1 MANPTEAV
9 IILQLQAA
17 VDLLEESSKYGRS
30 NSKNVL
36 GMLNTLETAYAGDW
50 LDEAEGAAQ
59 AIRSALAGVVSRQ
72 VAAAILRPFI
82 KQYLKSVVG
91 RTDLQSDDE
100 MFDELYRYYV
110 ENGKRVQSRAFTF
123 GTPSA
128 AGANVGTTQI
138 IRLTKDQYNYD
149 IEAAH
154 IESKRALCVLDH
166 NTGTEKGNEVW
177 QLAGQARPK
186 DDLEF
191 SGSGDEGTLVGATAD
206 DSYLNNASWS
216 GFGGTAAAPTSIDS
230 WTSSAGD
237 SSSIYTFDSTNYFRA
252 APSEGTTPYAI
263 KLLAST
269 ILSQKLTVR
278 GTDLD
283 PNVPMLL
290 AVAWN
295 KTVYSATGTFNI
307 RLGQTTTT
315 INIGAAAAGW
325 NITLVPVAAGQSCWY
340 RLFQQDDL
348 GIQLDFARSGGSL
361 LVDDTLLLPGT
372 AFDGHWYWQIPS
384 SATYVAPRIND
395 KFTITDIA
403 ADSKVQ
409 KWFYRGFRRYL
420 PHSLGSSITLA
431 DPS

>member
-9 IILQLQAA
+9 IIAQWQAA
-17 VDLLEESSKYGRS
+17 VDLLEETSKYGRS

-36 GMLNTLETAYAGDW
+36 AMLNTLETAYAGDW

-59 AIRSALAGVVSRQ
+59 AIRAAVAGVVSRS
-72 VAAAILRPFI
+72 VAAAIQRPFL

-123 GTPSA
+123 GSPAA

-149 IEAAH
+149 IEASH
-154 IESKRALCVLDH
+154 IDSKRALCVLDA
-166 NTGTEKGNEVW
+166 NTGTDPGREVW
-177 QLAGQARPK
+177 QLIGQARPK

-191 SGSGDEGTLVGATAD
+191 SGSGDEGVLVGATAD
-206 DSYLNNASWS
+206 DSFLNNASWS
-216 GFGGTAAAPTSIDS
+216 GFGGTASVPTSIDS
-230 WTSSAGD
+230 WTSNVAV
-237 SSSIYTFDSTNYFRA
+237 SSSLCTFDSTNYFRA
-252 APSEGTTPYAI
+252 APSEGSTPYAI
-263 KLLAST
+263 KLLASV
-269 ILSQKLTVR
+269 ILSQKLTVK

-283 PNVPMLL
+283 PNVPMLM

-295 KTVYSATGTFNI
+295 RSIFSAAGTVYLRMG
-307 RLGQTTTT
+307 GTTTT
-315 INIGAAAAGW
+315 ITLAAQSGW
-325 NITLVPVAAGQSCWY
+325 QITLVPVTPGQSDWY
-340 RLFQQDDL
+340 RLFQQNDL
-348 GIQLDFARSGGSL
+348 ECSIEFARNSGSL
-361 LVDDTLLLPGT
+361 LVDDVLFIPGT

-395 KFTITDIA
+395 KFTFADIA
-403 ADSKVQ
+403 TDSKVQ
-409 KWFYRGFRRYL
+409 KWIYRGFRRYL
-420 PHSLGSSITLA
+420 PHSLGSSITFA
-431 DPS
+431 DP